1 MDDHHRL
8 DLVLAIGFEPYL
20 EVARV
25 RAAPPIAGQVV
36 NLKAESFRN
45 LSPELREMAS
55 FKHHNVVARR
65 ERVNNRCLPA
75 S

>member
-1 MDDHHRL
+1 VDDHHRL

-36 NLKAESFRN
+36 NLKAESFRS
-45 LSPELREMAS
+45 LSPALREMAS
-55 FKHHNVVARR
+55 LKHHNVVARR
-65 ERVNNRCLPA
+65 ERLNNRYPPA
-75 S
+75 T